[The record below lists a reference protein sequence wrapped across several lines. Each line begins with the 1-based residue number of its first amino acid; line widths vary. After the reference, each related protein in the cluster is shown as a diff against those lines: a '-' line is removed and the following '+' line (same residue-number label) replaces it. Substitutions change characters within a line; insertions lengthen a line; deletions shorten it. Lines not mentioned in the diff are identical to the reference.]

1 MSAFLDRAVLA
12 ALEAARDLAAR
23 FDALPER
30 AQIAVGV
37 GVFAAS
43 LLAVA
48 WIEGHTPGSA
58 YY

>member
-1 MSAFLDRAVLA
+1 MSTFLDRAGLA

-37 GVFAAS
+37 GVFAAC
-43 LLAVA
+43 LLVVG
-48 WIEGHTPGSA
+48 WIDGHTPGGR

>member
-48 WIEGHTPGSA
+48 WIEGHTPGST

>member
-1 MSAFLDRAVLA
+1 MSAFLDRAGLA

-30 AQIAVGV
+30 AKIAVGV

-48 WIEGHTPGSA
+48 WIEGHTPGPA